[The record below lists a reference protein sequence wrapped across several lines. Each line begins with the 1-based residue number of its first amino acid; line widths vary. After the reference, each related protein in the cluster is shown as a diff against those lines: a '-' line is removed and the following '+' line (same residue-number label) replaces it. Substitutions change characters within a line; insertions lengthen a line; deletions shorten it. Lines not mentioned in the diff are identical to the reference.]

1 MMSTDVSDGKCP
13 TYAFFVHQDAI
24 PVDLLKTNNNYT
36 FSFYDAWSLF
46 YQYLN
51 LQINP
56 CDKWHNY
63 KFYVYEEGRYHTSR
77 FIKNK

>member
-36 FSFYDAWSLF
+36 FSFYDAWSIF
-46 YQYLN
+46 N
-51 LQINP
+51 KSNS
-56 CDKWHNY
+56 Y
-63 KFYVYEEGRYHTSR
+63 KLWL
-77 FIKNK
+77 